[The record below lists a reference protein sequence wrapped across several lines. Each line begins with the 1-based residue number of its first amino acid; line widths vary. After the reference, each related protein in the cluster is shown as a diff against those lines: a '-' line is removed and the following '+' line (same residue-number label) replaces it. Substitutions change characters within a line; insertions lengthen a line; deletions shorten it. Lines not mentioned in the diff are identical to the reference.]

1 MTGKVFEG
9 SINIYQDQAKV
20 LFDYYKKAAEKI
32 VAEEKAIEQNLDDLN
47 VQKLEA
53 EKKKKLFKILM
64 IVFLVLGVVGGL
76 VFLILFKKKEKTIE
90 HLNAEISVQNETF
103 QNIRRDYAVDKIG
116 VVYVPIATQVPFE
129 GKSFIVDHTRKV
141 EETNFQL
148 TVLHKPDEFSETLEN
163 LQQGM
168 ESMPIVENNEMP
180 EKVDTSNYSTSVQNV
195 TLHDYV
201 GNIDRQVRNISYLL
215 SDSEKVS
222 VSLPVIK
229 PDSEEDTFIEQYATQ
244 NTGDKPIA
252 HVFNISDFDSKFNK
266 FASLN
271 AMKNQI
277 KNSGDDDNSEYM
289 KKLMVQLAETV
300 QLLTTTKSSG
310 SSKLVNYSNSIFET
324 ILKSS
329 YNHYSPTLEAEEIE
343 RIRTANFDYQS
354 SVNDYKPFSLKQG
367 SRVKYDLI
375 SNNWMAEDGS
385 RTAMPFGMHQVD
397 EEVLMPVIQNLMEE
411 NRIERLKIYNNIE
424 DQKRNYL
431 EKWNS
436 ETGAYFRDNRKTAD
450 ELISRMREAFADY
463 TSSFTTYKSLMKTQ
477 DMLDSQGVDASAKV
491 VAEDAQGE
499 IIAGF
504 ETQAMQCNIQQEQFV
519 NFMDRIQ
526 DDINDSK
533 ERFGH
538 VEFYEASL
546 RDSESHKMAV
556 SMNNIQEL
564 EPRQK
569 QLLGVGPYFA
579 HNAVVP
585 PLPNTQPEM
594 VQDLDINLVQQ
605 VAANLSN
612 LSEAQIP
619 EQESTAQVIQNESE
633 LTEEKAFEQNKKV
646 ESDHESTAE
655 SEEAVYEDVEESYDK
670 GLTEEQAMLNALLDD
685 PVENSGFDQD
695 IVMEETEED
704 EDDDEMKEDE

>member
-1 MTGKVFEG
+1 MTGKIFED

-32 VAEEKAIEQNLDDLN
+32 VSEEKTIEQNIDDLN
-47 VQKLEA
+47 AQKHEA

-64 IVFLVLGVVGGL
+64 IVFLIVGVVGGL
-76 VFLILFKKKEKTIE
+76 IFLILFKKKKKSIE
-90 HLNAEISVQNETF
+90 HLDAEISEQNEAF
-103 QNIRRDYAVDKIG
+103 QNIRRDYSIDKIG

-129 GKSFIVDHTRKV
+129 GKSFLVDHTRKV

-163 LQQGM
+163 LQQSM
-168 ESMPIVENNEMP
+168 EAMPIVENNEMP

-229 PDSEEDTFIEQYATQ
+229 PDSEEDTFIEEYATQ
-244 NTGDKPIA
+244 DTGDKPIA

-266 FASLN
+266 LSSLN
-271 AMKNQI
+271 AMKHQI
-277 KNSGDDDNSEYM
+277 KNSSVDDNSEYM

-300 QLLTTTKSSG
+300 QLLTITKSSG
-310 SSKLVNYSNSIFET
+310 SSKLVNYSNSIFE
-324 ILKSS
+324 IVLKSS

-343 RIRTANFDYQS
+343 RIRTATFDYQS
-354 SVNDYKPFSLKQG
+354 SVNEYKPFSLKQG

-431 EKWNS
+431 EKWTS
-436 ETGAYFRDNRKTAD
+436 ETGAYFRDNRQTAD

-477 DMLDSQGVDASAKV
+477 DMLDSQGVGASAKI
-491 VAEDAQGE
+491 VAEEAQDE

-504 ETQAMQCNIQQEQFV
+504 EAQAMQCNIQQEQFAD
-519 NFMDRIQ
+519 FMNRIQ

-546 RDSESHKMAV
+546 RDSESHNMAV
-556 SMNNIQEL
+556 SMHNIQEL
-564 EPRQK
+564 EPRK
-569 QLLGVGPYFA
+569 KLLLGVGPYFA

-605 VAANLSN
+605 VAVNLSN
-612 LSEAQIP
+612 LSAAQIA
-619 EQESTAQVIQNESE
+619 EQESTAQVGQNESE
-633 LTEEKAFEQNKKV
+633 PAEETAFQQNEKF
-646 ESDHESTAE
+646 ESDNESTVE
-655 SEEAVYEDVEESYDK
+655 SEEDVDENAEEYSDDEYD
-670 GLTEEQAMLNALLDD
+670 DD
-685 PVENSGFDQD
+685 E
-695 IVMEETEED
+695 IEED
-704 EDDDEMKEDE
+704 E

>member
-1 MTGKVFEG
+1 
-9 SINIYQDQAKV
+9 
-20 LFDYYKKAAEKI
+20 
-32 VAEEKAIEQNLDDLN
+32 
-47 VQKLEA
+47 
-53 EKKKKLFKILM
+53 M
-64 IVFLVLGVVGGL
+64 IVFFVLGIIGGF
-76 VFLILFKKKEKTIE
+76 VFLFLKVRKQKDIE
-90 HLNAEISVQNETF
+90 QLDEEISAQNEAF
-103 QNIRRDYAVDKIG
+103 QNIRRDYAIDKIG
-116 VVYVPIATQVPFE
+116 IVYVPVATQVPFE
-129 GKSFIVDHTRKV
+129 GKSFLVDHTRQV

-163 LQQGM
+163 LQHSM
-168 ESMPIVENNEMP
+168 EAMPIVENNEMP

-215 SDSEKVS
+215 SDSDKVS

-229 PDSEEDTFIEQYATQ
+229 PESKEDKFIEEYATKD
-244 NTGDKPIA
+244 TGDKPILN
-252 HVFNISDFDSKFNK
+252 VFNVSDFDSKFSN

-277 KNSGDDDNSEYM
+277 KNTGDNDNSEYM

-310 SSKLVNYSNSIFET
+310 SSKLINYSNSIFENV
-324 ILKSS
+324 LKSS
-329 YNHYSPTLEAEEIE
+329 YNHYSPALEAEEIE

-375 SNNWMAEDGS
+375 SNNWIAEDGS

-431 EKWNS
+431 EKWTS

-450 ELISRMREAFADY
+450 ELISHMREAFADY
-463 TSSFTTYKSLMKTQ
+463 TSSSTTYKSLMKTQ
-477 DMLDSQGVDASAKV
+477 EMLDSQGVDASAKV
-491 VAEDAQGE
+491 VAEDAQDE

-504 ETQAMQCNIQQEQFV
+504 EAQAMQCSTQQEQFAD
-519 NFMDRIQ
+519 FMDRIQ

-538 VEFYEASL
+538 IEFYEASL
-546 RDSESHKMAV
+546 RDRESHKMAI
-556 SMNNIQEL
+556 SMNSIQEL
-564 EPRQK
+564 DPRKK

-579 HNAVVP
+579 HNAVIP

-605 VAANLSN
+605 VTGNLESLTESLTTEQTTNKDNEQDADAATEQEVTVE
-612 LSEAQIP
+612 SEQAQYPIP
-619 EQESTAQVIQNESE
+619 EQDETIEYDQ
-633 LTEEKAFEQNKKV
+633 K
-646 ESDHESTAE
+646 
-655 SEEAVYEDVEESYDK
+655 EDAAD
-670 GLTEEQAMLNALLDD
+670 
-685 PVENSGFDQD
+685 DQD
-695 IVMEETEED
+695 ETLEDEED
-704 EDDDEMKEDE
+704 EAIEEDIYENEAYDENEEEDIDQDEDNETKEDE